1 MNIKVLFKTVFGGT
15 DTHQAPV
22 NETVQET
29 ISTKISEEKE
39 MDSEKDSQDNQ
50 TALVYNLIIL
60 DESGSM
66 SGVTGQTISGC
77 NETLNGI
84 RTTACEDKKQRQ
96 FVSIYCFDTTNS
108 RYIFQNVPIEEA
120 RD

>member
-39 MDSEKDSQDNQ
+39 IDSEKDSQPDR
-50 TALVYNLIIL
+50 
-60 DESGSM
+60 
-66 SGVTGQTISGC
+66 IS
-77 NETLNGI
+77 L
-84 RTTACEDKKQRQ
+84 
-96 FVSIYCFDTTNS
+96 
-108 RYIFQNVPIEEA
+108 
-120 RD
+120 